1 MLDAEDIGSIYELQ
15 DLAKLHYYLKV
26 EHSFNPAEIEALL
39 KFQDPLDVARWCWE
53 ENTNEYHFPICS
65 LLDQI
70 NAYNRFDSFQESFDL
85 KQIQYVDLMKRLG
98 QNYYA
103 YRESMLSLDKEALF
117 DRSKE
122 IAKIQ
127 DAYSY
132 LVQSYEFDPKEVQ
145 TMLCLE
151 NPLNYMAD
159 GWEESVSELLDPVLD
174 DWIQEKISDI
184 PRSAEYFLQKESAS
198 LRERLQRAVQEVQ
211 NQDHKERSPSVD
223 REIR

>member
-15 DLAKLHYYLKV
+15 ELAKLHYYLKA
-26 EHSFNPAEIEALL
+26 EHPFNPAEVEALL

-53 ENTNEYHFPICS
+53 ENTNKYSFPICS

-70 NAYNRFDSFQESFDL
+70 DAYNRFDSFQEPFDL
-85 KQIQYVDLMKRLG
+85 KQIQYVELMKRLG

-103 YRESMLSLDKEALF
+103 YRESMLSLDKEILF

-122 IAKIQ
+122 IAKMQ

-132 LVQSYEFDPKEVQ
+132 LVQSYDFDPKEVQ

-151 NPLNYMAD
+151 NPLKYMAD

-174 DWIQEKISDI
+174 DWIQEKITAI
-184 PRSAEYFLQKESAS
+184 PESAEFFIQSEPVS
-198 LRERLQRAVQEVQ
+198 LRERLQKAAQEVHK
-211 NQDHKERSPSVD
+211 QDCHEKTPSMDKEVR
-223 REIR
+223 